1 MYEMM
6 YDVSII
12 LYKVKAAL
20 TTICVLE
27 VQKASSTGSCPNP
40 AVYIRFN
47 LEEGY
52 LVPSLELLHQRQSR
66 YSLLL
71 LMSQPLR
78 W

>member
-1 MYEMM
+1 MMYEMM
-6 YDVSII
+6 YDVSNI

-27 VQKASSTGSCPNP
+27 VQKAAIS
-40 AVYIRFN
+40 IRFN

-52 LVPSLELLHQRQSR
+52 LAPSLGLLHQRQSR